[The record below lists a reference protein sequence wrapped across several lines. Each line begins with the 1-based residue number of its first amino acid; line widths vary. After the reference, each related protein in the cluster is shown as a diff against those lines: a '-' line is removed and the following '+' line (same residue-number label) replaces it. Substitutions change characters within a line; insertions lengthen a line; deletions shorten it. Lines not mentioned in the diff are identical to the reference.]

1 MEEKLKNKIVQLDIT
16 ITRTENILERQDYE
30 AIERQEKAIK
40 AIIDEIEVCK
50 HALEAEKITAK
61 QDVDEIVEWVAK
73 FDEKLARADKEVSR
87 LRECRDEINARD
99 ERKVQE
105 KELQFEHEL
114 HETRMKHQAK
124 SVGNQPPDAELTPG
138 INDKEA
144 KAKLPKIEITNSM
157 VVSRLASILGT
168 IHGVN
173 G

>member
-16 ITRTENILERQDYE
+16 ITRTQNILERQNYK

-50 HALEAEKITAK
+50 HAVEAEKITAK

-73 FDEKLARADKEVSR
+73 IDEKLARADKEVSR
-87 LRECRDEINARD
+87 LRECRDEIKARD

-114 HETRMKHQAK
+114 HETRMKHQAELKAAK
-124 SVGNQPPDAELTPG
+124 SVGNQPPDAELSAAW
-138 INDKEA
+138 N
-144 KAKLPKIEITNSM
+144 
-157 VVSRLASILGT
+157 
-168 IHGVN
+168 
-173 G
+173 